1 MRRHHYKPY
10 LGEGGIVSKPAVT
23 TDGVTARYER
33 FSHSGTTWYDLTP
46 NPANGT
52 DSPTVTAT
60 ITGVTQANPGVVT
73 CSGGHSYADN
83 TIVFISGVGGM
94 TQLNDKTYTVKN
106 ATATTFELYDA
117 TPAPAA
123 VDTTGYDAYTSGGTA
138 TRGALTWPFF
148 NGTASVNF
156 GLPAK
161 LDFADAFT
169 ALVWANQSTAIPR
182 QTKERVISRDA
193 GAGTNRSFILEQR
206 DDTGIISGYL
216 WVGGSAAPDIID
228 SPAVYNTDT
237 YHFICL
243 VNEGAGGD
251 IKLYIDGE
259 LIGTEAG
266 DGGAMNLAT
275 SNLYAG
281 RPHSGMGDWF
291 TGQIDTVRFYD
302 RALSADEILR
312 DYYAGVPAHS

>member
-23 TDGVTARYER
+23 TNGVMARYER

-52 DSPTVTAT
+52 DGTN
-60 ITGVTQANPGVVT
+60 G
-73 CSGGHSYADN
+73 
-83 TIVFISGVGGM
+83 
-94 TQLNDKTYTVKN
+94 
-106 ATATTFELYDA
+106 
-117 TPAPAA
+117 AA
-123 VDTTGYDAYTSGGTA
+123 F
-138 TRGALTWPFF
+138 TWPSF
-148 NGTASVNF
+148 NGESFVNF

-161 LDFADAFT
+161 LDFTDAFT

-182 QTKERVISRDA
+182 QTKERVLSRDA
-193 GAGTNRSFILEQR
+193 GAGTNRAFILEQR
-206 DDTGIISGYL
+206 DDTGIVSGYL
-216 WVGGSAAPDIID
+216 WVGGGAAPNVID

-251 IKLYIDGE
+251 IRLYVDGE
-259 LIGTEAG
+259 LIGTDAG
-266 DGGAMNLAT
+266 GGGAMNLAT

-281 RPHSGMGDWF
+281 RPHSGTDDFF
-291 TGQIDTVRFYD
+291 TGLIDTVRLYG